1 MLSKIRARA
10 STRLN
15 ELYTPHAAQT
25 TGGARRVR
33 EVVGP
38 DKNKLLSNKVFL
50 FHGSAFCIHR
60 RNWRTIRSPWTFPAV
75 STLSHREK
83 PRRSREPS
91 SSLAERQQQRND
103 SGTTASIRRKP
114 CGTGGR
120 YTRYQGFAHAGS
132 SAPPQSARIILFC
145 YTPHTRPSAASSATT
160 ALTINFTN
168 HRVLSQ
174 RSLIYPYTVAE
185 RVRPPFCASL

>member
-1 MLSKIRARA
+1 M
-10 STRLN
+10 
-15 ELYTPHAAQT
+15 
-25 TGGARRVR
+25 GARLGCR
-33 EVVGP
+33 
-38 DKNKLLSNKVFL
+38 DACCCVFL

-114 CGTGGR
+114 CGTRCGR
-120 YTRYQGFAHAGS
+120 EGFYEAPEQAHRYAS
-132 SAPPQSARIILFC
+132 RAPPFILFPTHAALVQRTLHIHRSSLAC
-145 YTPHTRPSAASSATT
+145 DSHAQPNNHHLLPRNAKHSAQSQWNGNNIPSVH
-160 ALTINFTN
+160 F
-168 HRVLSQ
+168 
-174 RSLIYPYTVAE
+174 
-185 RVRPPFCASL
+185 